1 MDNLQRKIYWSMA
14 AAGVIYLV
22 FIVVVLALEWEH
34 LTEAVRIFPWVW
46 LPGALG
52 LTLINYVGRLI
63 KWQWYLDVIDVDIP
77 KRDSARVFGVGMLM
91 VMTPGKAGEFLKSF
105 MVRNVTGTPMGVT
118 APVVLAERLTDG
130 FSMLLLASLGLF
142 AFPDPRTRLAA
153 VVFFIGFLAF
163 VTIIQVRP
171 LALRLLDVG
180 TQLPV
185 ARRFASQLHN
195 FYESSYIIFRPK
207 NLAISLFIGVTSWLA
222 EGLAYFLILIGFG
235 LPFDAQTGFIAVF
248 IFCIS
253 TIVGALLATPGGV
266 GGMEGSM
273 IALGTQLLPLDIGTA
288 TAAALL
294 TRLCTL
300 WFGVLIGIVSF
311 ALWPRLLAGVEGAS
325 REQAVVGD

>member
-1 MDNLQRKIYWSMA
+1 MNKLQRKIYWSLA
-14 AAGVIYLV
+14 AAISLYII
-22 FIVVVLALEWEH
+22 FIAVVLVRESEH
-34 LTEAVRIFPWVW
+34 LAEALRVFPWVW
-46 LPGALG
+46 LPAALG
-52 LTLINYVGRLI
+52 LTLVNYAGRLI
-63 KWQWYLDVIDVDIP
+63 KWQWYLNVINVDIA

-130 FSMLLLASLGLF
+130 FSMLLLASIGLF

-153 VVFFIGFLAF
+153 IIFFLGFLVF

-171 LALRLLDVG
+171 LAMRLLDFG
-180 TQLPV
+180 TRLPI
-185 ARRFASQLHN
+185 ARRFATQLHD
-195 FYESSYIIFRPK
+195 FYESSYVIFRPK

-253 TIVGALLATPGGV
+253 TIIGALLATPGGV

-273 IALGTQLLPLDIGTA
+273 IALGTQLLPLDLGTA

-300 WFGVLIGIVSF
+300 WFGVLVGIVSF
-311 ALWPRLLAGVEGAS
+311 ALWPRLLAGAESVS
-325 REQAVVGD
+325 REQAVAGD